1 MAPPAPPSPPPL
13 PTTLSNL
20 LGSSSKGKST
30 RGRTASG
37 KSDND
42 FSTMS
47 PSPNKKGVQKDS
59 TGKSKELDELTR
71 DKLLH
76 IADDNVEQS
85 DNFLIKT
92 KNDRIIRIMI
102 SDYEEFEDRRLV
114 PSDLRKL
121 FFTNPSIAELLYE
134 EMLEAGLVE
143 GEPDIDESENNEEED
158 DFGGGGERD
167 DPLELDDLEEE
178 LSAPISLKKQN
189 SQERRT
195 AGGDSS
201 SDIGGDVGGGG
212 FEENEEDDYD
222 NVEGLHNLDDNDL

>member
-1 MAPPAPPSPPPL
+1 MAPPAPPSPSPL

-20 LGSSSKGKST
+20 LGSSTKGKSS

-47 PSPNKKGVQKDS
+47 PSPNKKGVQKGS
-59 TGKSKELDELTR
+59 AGKSKELDELTR

-102 SDYEEFEDRRLV
+102 SDYEEFEDRRLI

-158 DFGGGGERD
+158 DFGGGGGRD
-167 DPLELDDLEEE
+167 EPLELDDLEEE
-178 LSAPISLKKQN
+178 LSAPISLKKQI

-222 NVEGLHNLDDNDL
+222 NMEGLHNLDDNDL